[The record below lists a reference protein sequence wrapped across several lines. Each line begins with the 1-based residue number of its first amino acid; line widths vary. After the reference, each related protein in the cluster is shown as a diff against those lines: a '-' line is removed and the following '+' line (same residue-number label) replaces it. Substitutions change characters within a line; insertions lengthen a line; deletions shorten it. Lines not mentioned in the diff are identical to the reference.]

1 MKRSLLFSLFIP
13 VIATAFAQRQ
23 TVELSHYIFP
33 GFTNGTVLMKSGYVY
48 QVLLNYNAFSQEMI
62 FEDKG
67 KKLALGKE
75 DKEKLDTVYIMNR
88 KFFVLDG
95 IFVEL
100 LYRSGYELYA
110 EYKCDVKPPG
120 KPAAYGGT
128 SETSSV
134 TTYSGIMSDGML
146 YDLKLPEG
154 YVIRPYTIYWLKM
167 DGEVRKFINL
177 KQMTRLF
184 DDRKDQIRE
193 YVSTH
198 KVDYDDQE
206 SLINL
211 IKYLEAN

>member
-1 MKRSLLFSLFIP
+1 
-13 VIATAFAQRQ
+13 
-23 TVELSHYIFP
+23 
-33 GFTNGTVLMKSGYVY
+33 
-48 QVLLNYNAFSQEMI
+48 
-62 FEDKG
+62 
-67 KKLALGKE
+67 
-75 DKEKLDTVYIMNR
+75 
-88 KFFVLDG
+88 
-95 IFVEL
+95 
-100 LYRSGYELYA
+100 
-110 EYKCDVKPPG
+110 
-120 KPAAYGGT
+120 
-128 SETSSV
+128 
-134 TTYSGIMSDGML
+134 MSDGML